1 MHTAPKHILAQL
13 NRACFE
19 AYFVGGCV
27 RDTLLGRPVHDW
39 DITTSA
45 TPEEIMQVFP
55 HTVPTGIQHGTIT
68 VVDDG
73 KNYEVTTFR
82 TDGEYLDSRHP
93 QSVQFV
99 RSLREDLSRRDFTVN
114 AMAMDGEGNLTDLFG
129 GQEDLQTKILRPVGD
144 GETRFREDALRMLR
158 AFRFSAQL
166 GFSVESGAVDAMKKL
181 HPLCKALSV
190 ERVRD
195 EVEKTL
201 LAGPQTVAAMADLG
215 LLAGVG
221 ISAGKNLAFLE
232 GTPARKDVRWAGLFY
247 AYPHL
252 SWQDFRLD
260 KKTGQTACETAR
272 LLGQDYDSVAYKHIF
287 AQYGEDVGFCLAD
300 LQHKRPMI
308 EEIFHR
314 GDCIYLRD
322 LAVSGADFPDL
333 QGRKLGDTL
342 NRLLRHVHAYPQDN
356 GKERLYEIY
365 RQEI

>member
-1 MHTAPKHILAQL
+1 MHTAPKHILQQL
-13 NRACFE
+13 NLAGFE

-27 RDTLLGRPVHDW
+27 RDTLLSRPVHDW

-45 TPEEIMQVFP
+45 TPEEVMQVFP
-55 HTVPTGIQHGTIT
+55 HTVPTGIQHGTVT
-68 VVDDG
+68 VVEDG

-93 QSVQFV
+93 QNVQFV
-99 RSLREDLSRRDFTVN
+99 RSLREDLSRRDFTIN
-114 AMAMDGEGNLTDLFG
+114 AMAMDSEGNLTDLFG
-129 GQEDLQTKILRPVGD
+129 GQEDLRAKIIRPVGD

-166 GFSVESGAVDAMKKL
+166 DFTIEPKAVNAVKKL

-201 LAGPQTVAAMADLG
+201 LAFPKTVAQMADLG
-215 LLAGVG
+215 LLMVARMEQGRDL
-221 ISAGKNLAFLE
+221 SFLHD
-232 GTPARKDVRWAGLFY
+232 TPTRKDVRWAGLFY

-260 KKTGQTACETAR
+260 KRTGQTACETAH
-272 LLGQDYDSVAYKHIF
+272 LLGQDYDAIAYKGIF

-300 LQHKRPMI
+300 LQHKRPMV
-308 EEIFHR
+308 EEFIRR
-314 GDCIYLRD
+314 GDGIYLRD
-322 LAVSGADFPDL
+322 LAVSGADFPHL
-333 QGRKLGDTL
+333 QGRELGETL
-342 NRLLRHVHAYPQDN
+342 NRLLRHVHAHPQDN
-356 GKERLYEIY
+356 RKERLYEIY
-365 RQEI
+365 RQNL

>member
-1 MHTAPKHILAQL
+1 MHSAPKHILAQL
-13 NRACFE
+13 NRAGFE

-55 HTVPTGIQHGTIT
+55 HTVPTGIRHGTVT
-68 VVDDG
+68 VVDGG

-129 GQEDLQTKILRPVGD
+129 GQEDLRAKILRPVGD

-166 GFSVESGAVDAMKKL
+166 GFSVEPSAVDAMQKL

-201 LAGPQTVAAMADLG
+201 FAHPQTIAVMAALG

-221 ISAGKNLAFLE
+221 MGEGRDLSFLE
-232 GTPARKDVRWAGLFY
+232 ETPSRKDVRWAGLFY

-260 KKTGQTACETAR
+260 KKTGQTAKETSL
-272 LLGQDYDSVAYKHIF
+272 LLGQDYDAIGYKHIF

-300 LQHKRPMI
+300 LQNKRPVV
-308 EEIFHR
+308 EEFLRR
-314 GDCIYLRD
+314 GDCVYLRD
-322 LAVSGADFPDL
+322 LAVSGTDFPQL
-333 QGRKLGDTL
+333 QGRELGDAL
-342 NRLLRHVHAYPQDN
+342 NRLLRHVHKHPEDN
-356 GKERLYEIY
+356 RKERLYELY